1 MTKKVI
7 DFNRLPKQE
16 YQKPVMEVIEA
27 DIEQQILAGSVTSL
41 TTSGLGD
48 DDLTL
53 PDDEEP
59 KSGDVWDDAW

>member
-16 YQKPVMEVIEA
+16 YQKPAMEVIEL
-27 DIEQQILAGSVTSL
+27 QHKSQILAGSVTSV
-41 TTSGLGD
+41 TTSGLD
-48 DDLTL
+48 DDLIL

-59 KSGDVWDDAW
+59 KSGNVWEEAR

>member
-1 MTKKVI
+1 MNKK
-7 DFNRLPKQE
+7 E

-41 TTSGLGD
+41 TTSGLD

-59 KSGDVWDDAW
+59 KSGNPWEIAW